1 VLLVATVGLVAVAV
15 AVAVSVATPVLEVLA
30 VLAVRVTL

>member
-30 VLAVRVTL
+30 VLVARATL